1 MGGLCSWG
9 LLVFYA
15 SMDNIFSGGGA
26 LEGIRD
32 AEESELIAF
41 QKALDYAHQPHF
53 ASITFLSDHS
63 NLVKFTNGMDNC
75 ISWANSS
82 LAWIVCSSSMTFALL

>member
-1 MGGLCSWG
+1 M
-9 LLVFYA
+9 FNA
-15 SMDNIFSGGGA
+15 SMDNIFSGGA

-41 QKALDYAHQPHF
+41 QKALDYAHF

-75 ISWANSS
+75 ISWTNSS
-82 LAWIVCSSSMTFALL
+82 LAWIVCSNSMTFVLL

>member
-9 LLVFYA
+9 LLVFDA
-15 SMDNIFSGGGA
+15 SMENIFSGGGA

-41 QKALDYAHQPHF
+41 QKALDYAHF

-63 NLVKFTNGMDNC
+63 NLVKFTITVYLGLN
-75 ISWANSS
+75 
-82 LAWIVCSSSMTFALL
+82 LV